1 MSTLLCA
8 NIHFESTG
16 NNRIHVVGSN
26 SIVITTTG
34 SNSFVANSTGTFDSF
49 GSVRS
54 VPITPKTTGYTL
66 AKIDNGSLIAITT
79 GGITV
84 PANIFANGDT
94 VSIYNQSGSSQ
105 SITTSAV
112 TCFLTGTATSTS
124 PRTLSQR
131 GLATVTCINS
141 TTNEF
146 IISGAGL
153 S

>member
-1 MSTLLCA
+1 MSTLQCA
-8 NIHFESTG
+8 NIHFESTQ
-16 NNRIHVVGSN
+16 NNRVQYFGSN
-26 SIVITTTG
+26 
-34 SNSFVANSTGTFDSF
+34 NFAFVAAGANVLTINTAGAFDTG
-49 GSVRS
+49 GSIRS
-54 VPITPKTTGYTL
+54 IPISNKITGYTL
-66 AKIDNGSLIAITT
+66 TKADNGVLIAITT

-94 VSIYNQSGSSQ
+94 VSFYNQSGSSQ
-105 SITTSAV
+105 SITVSAV
-112 TCFLTGTATSTS
+112 TCYLTGTSNTTS
-124 PRTLSQR
+124 PKTLAQR